1 MLTRSN
7 KTAVIC
13 VTRVRGDGDI
23 ASRTKIDKD
32 APTTKLRPKIKNASS
47 PGKKVEIASI
57 TIAKESIKSS
67 TNLGGLCWLD
77 KITAFNQKFQNLI
90 NVGGWG
96 LEIGDWRL
104 GNGYNYYTANIES

>member
-7 KTAVIC
+7 KTAVIW
-13 VTRVRGDGDI
+13 VIKVRDEGDI

-47 PGKKVEIASI
+47 RGKTVEIASI
-57 TIAKESIKSS
+57 IIANDSINNS

-77 KITAFNQKFQNLI
+77 KITAFNQKRQNLI
-90 NVGGWG
+90 GSGDWG
-96 LEIGDWRL
+96 LGIGDWGL
-104 GNGYNYYTANIES
+104 GNA